1 MKLFKKFLS
10 TIISVGMLFSVASL
24 SVFAIPTN
32 LDECCAELDRILSQ
46 EDKDKIKQSV
56 LGSPGDYDYIPTLAF
71 GALGGMILHDWLC
84 SNESNSGVGHG
95 DTALATLLLDH
106 GVDFEGSESGFTMVS
121 VILENYH
128 HYLVTGRSAPSI
140 EDLAIDH
147 WFRVWARFEQLHVKR
162 DTFQRQLE
170 KEKKLRAS
178 RKNKNS
184 QCSIM

>member
-1 MKLFKKFLS
+1 MLIFG
-10 TIISVGMLFSVASL
+10 TLFSSIRLVAFG
-24 SVFAIPTN
+24 VAPPTN

-46 EDKDKIKQSV
+46 EDKDKIKRSV
-56 LGSPGDYDYIPTLAF
+56 LGSPGDYVPDLAF
-71 GALGGMILHDWLC
+71 GELGSMISRDWLR
-84 SNESNSGVGHG
+84 SQESDNGSGESV
-95 DTALATLLLDH
+95 LATLLLDH
-106 GVDFEGSESGFTMVS
+106 GVDFEGSETGYIMVS

-178 RKNKNS
+178 RKNQS
-184 QCSIM
+184 LWWCAIM

>member
-10 TIISVGMLFSVASL
+10 IIMSVGMLFSVASL

-32 LDECCAELDRILSQ
+32 LDECCTELDKILSQ
-46 EDKDKIKQSV
+46 EDKDKIKRSV
-56 LGSPGDYDYIPTLAF
+56 LGSPEDYVPALVFDD
-71 GALGGMILHDWLC
+71 LGGMILHDWLC

-106 GVDFEGSESGFTMVS
+106 GVDFEGSESGYMMVS

-128 HYLVTGRSAPSI
+128 HYLLTGKSAPSI

-147 WFRVWARFEQLHVKR
+147 WFRCFSRFGNPRVKR
-162 DTFQRQLE
+162 EILQKDLE
-170 KEKKLRAS
+170 REKKLRAS
-178 RKNKNS
+178 RKNQS
-184 QCSIM
+184 SWWCTIM